1 MHIEEFR
8 EYCLSFP
15 ETHEGTPF
23 DGFFHNARSILVMYV
38 ADKMF
43 CFFDIDKFDACTI
56 KSDPDKVAE
65 LKEKYNAISEPF
77 NLSPKY
83 WISVRFNDDVPDKML
98 KELVRESYSLVVEG
112 LSKKEQQEIQ
122 SESE

>member
-1 MHIEEFR
+1 MNIETFR

-38 ADKMF
+38 KDKMF
-43 CFFDIDKFDACTI
+43 CFFDMDKFDACTI
-56 KSDPDKVAE
+56 KCDPDKIAE
-65 LKEKYNAISEPF
+65 LKEKYNAVSKPF

-98 KELVRESYSLVVEG
+98 KKLVRESYDLVVEG
-112 LSKKEQQEIQ
+112 LPKKT
-122 SESE
+122 

>member
-15 ETHEGTPF
+15 QTHEGSSF

-38 ADKMF
+38 MDKMF
-43 CFFDIDKFDACTI
+43 CFFDVDKFDACTI
-56 KSDPDKVAE
+56 KCEPNQIDE
-65 LKEKYNAISEPF
+65 LKENYKAVSEPF

-83 WISVRFNDDVPDKML
+83 WISVGFNQDVTDKML
-98 KELVRESYSLVVEG
+98 KQLVKQSYDLVVEG
-112 LSKKEQQEIQ
+112 LPKKEQEELSSQ
-122 SESE
+122 

>member
-23 DGFFHNARSILVMYV
+23 DGFFQNAHSILVMYV
-38 ADKMF
+38 KDKMF
-43 CFFDIDKFDACTI
+43 CFFDMDKFDACTI
-56 KSDPDKVAE
+56 KCDPNKIEE
-65 LKEKYNAISEPF
+65 LKEKYKAVSKPF

-83 WISVRFNDDVPDKML
+83 WINVSFNSDMPDGKL
-98 KELVRESYSLVVEG
+98 KELVRKSYNLVIEG
-112 LSKKEQQEIQ
+112 MPKKVRKEAGL
-122 SESE
+122 

>member
-15 ETHEGTPF
+15 QTHEGTPF

-38 ADKMF
+38 MDKMF
-43 CFFDIDKFDACTI
+43 CFFDIEKFDVCTI
-56 KSDPDKVAE
+56 KCEPDKIAE

-83 WISVRFNDDVPDKML
+83 WISIRFNDDVPDKML
-98 KELVRESYSLVVEG
+98 KELVRKSYNLVVEG
-112 LSKKEQQEIQ
+112 LSQKERQQI
-122 SESE
+122 ESK

>member
-15 ETHEGTPF
+15 KTHEGTPF

-38 ADKMF
+38 VDKMF
-43 CFFDIDKFDACTI
+43 CFFDIKKFDACTI
-56 KSDPDKVAE
+56 KCEPDKIAE
-65 LKEKYNAISEPF
+65 LKEQYNAISEPF

-98 KELVRESYSLVVEG
+98 KELVRESYNLIVEG
-112 LSKKEQQEIQ
+112 LSQKERQQI
-122 SESE
+122 ESK